1 MVLKPYSSINDIDN
15 EKFRNEWTEK
25 QLTSLLLLHPGL
37 EILDVG
43 AGSSPFRKVIER
55 NNGIYLSHD
64 FNLYIPSQDEPGI
77 QNNSWDYAQH
87 IYVCDIMDI
96 PTDRKFD
103 VILCTEVLEHVPDP
117 VDALKLMFNLLK
129 PKGIIIV
136 TVPILSLMHQA
147 PYWFSSGL
155 SPYWFIHWSEKYQIK
170 VKTLLVS
177 GDYLDLIQQELYR
190 LIANVIRVPVI
201 RRLANLSKYL
211 RLIRRFVPNGILMS
225 GGFGTFYIGEKQ

>member
-1 MVLKPYSSINDIDN
+1 VVLKPYSRINDIDN
-15 EKFRNEWTEK
+15 EKFRIEWTER
-25 QLTSLLLLHPGL
+25 QLTDLLLLHPGL
-37 EILDVG
+37 EILDIG
-43 AGSSPFRKVIER
+43 AGSSPFRKVVER
-55 NNGIYLSHD
+55 NNGVYLSHD
-64 FNLYIPSQDEPGI
+64 FNLYIPSKDGPGI

-87 IYVCDIMDI
+87 VYVCDIMDI

-103 VILCTEVLEHVPDP
+103 VILCTEVLEHLPDP

-129 PKGIIIV
+129 PKGIVIV
-136 TVPILSLMHQA
+136 TVPFLSLMHQA

-170 VKTLLVS
+170 VKSLLVS

-201 RRLANLSKYL
+201 RRLANLAQYL
-211 RLIRRFVPNGILMS
+211 RFIRRFIPKGILMS
-225 GGFGTFYIGEKQ
+225 GGFGTFYVGEKP